1 MEEPQKTKS
10 STLRFSC
17 NTKEQTLKDL
27 KRTLRAGKRKLQYMA
42 QKIKPEI
49 KLQDIDID
57 VYIDV
62 YIDDEQEEEFTFC
75 TMIVYDNPLYLKELE
90 DYKKYHKELELKL
103 KEQEKK
109 ARLDAISE
117 QARKQDKDDRRAFR
131 IAQRSAAIL
140 TNETMSKDAKL
151 DALKVLFAK

>member
-1 MEEPQKTKS
+1 
-10 STLRFSC
+10 
-17 NTKEQTLKDL
+17 
-27 KRTLRAGKRKLQYMA
+27 MA